1 MKIASWNVCLG
12 LTTKKDIVSKQ
23 IVNNKIDICCIQEAE
38 IQNGFPINNLTFKD
52 YSIEVES
59 N

>member
-23 IVNNKIDICCIQEAE
+23 IVDNKIDICCIQEAE
-38 IQNGFPINNLTFKD
+38 IQNGFSINNLTFKD
-52 YSIEVES
+52 Y
-59 N
+59 